1 MEFISELAT
10 YMLDNKMELLSL
22 TGTHILMVVYGI
34 GLALLVG
41 IPLGIIAAKFEKIA
55 PIILSLTQILQ
66 LIPSLAM
73 LAILMIYLGL
83 GFKTLVIGLFFYSL
97 LPIVRNTYVGIK
109 EVDESVLEAGKGVG
123 MTPFQ
128 LLTKVQ
134 FPLSIPFI
142 MAGLRV
148 AAVIAVSVATIGPY
162 IGAGGL
168 GKEIISG
175 ISLQSDVKIYA
186 GAVLATLLAIVA
198 DVVLGFLEKKSKS
211 RTTRDTGDGL
221 A

>member
-1 MEFISELAT
+1 MNFITELGQ
-10 YMLDNKMELLSL
+10 YMMKNQTQLFSL
-22 TGTHILMVVYGI
+22 TIEHILMVVYGI
-34 GLALLVG
+34 VLALLVG
-41 IPLGIIAAKFEKIA
+41 IPLGIIAAKYEKLTSF
-55 PIILSLTQILQ
+55 ILSLTSILQ

-73 LAILMIYLGL
+73 LAILMLYFGLGL
-83 GFKTLVIGLFFYSL
+83 KTMVIGLCLYSL

-109 EVDESVLEAGKGVG
+109 EVDESIMEAGKGCG
-123 MTPFQ
+123 MTPLQ
-128 LLTKVQ
+128 LLAKVQ
-134 FPLSIPFI
+134 FPLSIPFL

-148 AAVIAVSVATIGPY
+148 AAVIAVAVACIGPY

-186 GAVLATLLAIVA
+186 GAIPATLLAIIA
-198 DVVLGFLEKKSKS
+198 DLILEKFEKKGKQ
-211 RTTRDTGDGL
+211 RI

>member
-1 MEFISELAT
+1 MDFITDLGR
-10 YMLDNKMELLSL
+10 YILDNRMELLSL
-22 TGTHILMVVYGI
+22 TGEHVLMVLYGL

-41 IPLGIIAAKFEKIA
+41 VPLGILAARFEKIA
-55 PIILSLTQILQ
+55 PLILSLINILQ

-73 LAILMIYLGL
+73 LAILMLYLGL
-83 GFKTLVIGLFFYSL
+83 GFQTMVVGLFFYSL

-109 EVDESVLEAGKGVG
+109 EVDPSVTEAGVGIG
-123 MTPFQ
+123 MTSWQ
-128 LLTKVQ
+128 LLRKVQ
-134 FPLSIPFI
+134 IPLSFPFL

-148 AAVIAVSVATIGPY
+148 ASVIGIAVACIGPY

-186 GAVLATLLAIVA
+186 GAIPATALAIIADLILGKIENKTKTRVA
-198 DVVLGFLEKKSKS
+198 
-211 RTTRDTGDGL
+211 
-221 A
+221 